1 MDTEKKIYKVDA
13 VIRPEKLEELK
24 DRLYAIGVTGIT
36 VSDVYGCGLT
46 HGQEEIYR
54 GNVLTV
60 NLLPKV
66 KVEIVIYETP
76 LEKLIDTIRDT
87 CNTGH
92 VGDGKIFVSELLT
105 AIKIRTGE
113 RGGDAIIDDK
123 ARGAEKRYK
132 N

>member
-1 MDTEKKIYKVDA
+1 MEEKKIYKVDA

-24 DRLYAIGVTGIT
+24 DRLYEIGVTGIT
-36 VSDVYGCGLT
+36 VTEVYGCGLT

-54 GNVLTV
+54 GNVVSV

-66 KVEIVIYETP
+66 KIEIVIYETP
-76 LEKLIDTIRDT
+76 LDKLVETIREV

-92 VGDGKIFVSELLT
+92 VGDGKIFVSELTT

-113 RGGDAIIDDK
+113 KGGAAIIDDK
-123 ARGAEKRYK
+123 A
-132 N
+132 

>member
-113 RGGDAIIDDK
+113 RGGDAIIDDQ
-123 ARGAEKRYK
+123 A
-132 N
+132 

>member
-1 MDTEKKIYKVDA
+1 MEKVKAMEEKKIYKVDA

-24 DRLYAIGVTGIT
+24 DRLYEIGVTGIT
-36 VSDVYGCGLT
+36 VTEVYGCGLT

-54 GNVLTV
+54 GNVVSV

-66 KVEIVIYETP
+66 KIEIVIYETP
-76 LEKLIDTIRDT
+76 LKKLVEAIRSV

-92 VGDGKIFVSELLT
+92 VGDGKIFVSELTT

-113 RGGDAIIDDK
+113 QDGAAIIDDK
-123 ARGAEKRYK
+123 A
-132 N
+132 

>member
-1 MDTEKKIYKVDA
+1 MDEKKIYKVDA

-24 DRLYAIGVTGIT
+24 DRLYEIGVTGIT
-36 VSDVYGCGLT
+36 VTEVYGCGLT

-54 GNVLTV
+54 GNVVSV

-66 KVEIVIYETP
+66 KIEIVIYETP
-76 LEKLIDTIRDT
+76 LDKLVETIREV

-92 VGDGKIFVSELLT
+92 VGDGKIFVSELTT

-113 RGGDAIIDDK
+113 KGGAAIIDDK
-123 ARGAEKRYK
+123 A
-132 N
+132 